1 MTRLFVMKCLRYESA
16 ITRFFMRGRTETLR
30 PLSEHSCA
38 FVKAMD
44 NPGASAAT
52 KVGGCVSYPW
62 YLVRVASSRQAHM
75 VVRWRCFARRCSTT
89 SHTSGGASR
98 ATALIAICLACG
110 C

>member
-62 YLVRVASSRQAHM
+62 CLVRVASSRQ
-75 VVRWRCFARRCSTT
+75 
-89 SHTSGGASR
+89 HTWLSDGVASQGYAVPPVIPQAVHHGPR
-98 ATALIAICLACG
+98 H
-110 C
+110 